1 MIMTKNSNKV
11 PAIKSFNAIII
22 LTLLISNGIVHC
34 NDSNNL
40 NNLNILNSI
49 ETSSPTQQQQ
59 QQSSHISTTAGPPRR
74 VSGSGG
80 GQLEK
85 QRSSYAVISKAF
97 SDTVNNEF
105 GSKLNLDHGKNEN
118 SLQFLLKCFAVA
130 NASRKDSLMS
140 KQKHSRGC
148 EYIDIDCIRS
158 LVLWC

>member
-1 MIMTKNSNKV
+1 MIMMKNISNKV
-11 PAIKSFNAIII
+11 PAIKSFNAILI

-49 ETSSPTQQQQ
+49 ETSSPTPQQHH
-59 QQSSHISTTAGPPRR
+59 QQSSHIGTTASPPRR

-105 GSKLNLDHGKNEN
+105 GSKLNLDHREKNEN
-118 SLQFLLKCFAVA
+118 SLELL
-130 NASRKDSLMS
+130 SLSQMRIRKT
-140 KQKHSRGC
+140 
-148 EYIDIDCIRS
+148 
-158 LVLWC
+158 V